1 MQQTIDDL
9 QTLLTGNG
17 YHCKRLLDVI
27 VATKVATTNYKNAA
41 GEKNLEILLGFD
53 KAADC
58 VAVEIQHAFDLHKA
72 AHREATL
79 ACLMAASAR
88 TPLLRP
94 ALDPTDGE
102 IRLRIDCTCG
112 SDGARDEDVLRAV
125 ALLPSFADAWY
136 EQITAAMEKGK
147 FDATKVATLDYAGM
161 ARGRHNASSTAAP
174 GNEPASPA
182 TEAPSAPPVAADAGT
197 TDGVA
202 AARPADDADQ
212 AARIAALTT
221 RPGAHHNRLR
231 ALLEFRRWLDSH
243 GSSGP
248 GPANLN

>member
-1 MQQTIDDL
+1 MQKTIDDL

-27 VATKVATTNYKNAA
+27 VATKVATTTYKNAA
-41 GEKNLEILLGFD
+41 GEKNLEILLAFD
-53 KAADC
+53 VAADC
-58 VAVEIQHAFDLHKA
+58 VAVEIQHAFDLQKA

-94 ALDPTDGE
+94 ALDPADGE

-112 SDGARDEDVLRAV
+112 ADGARDEDVLRAV

-147 FDATKVATLDYAGM
+147 FDATKVAAIDLSRTASGTGKPSAAG
-161 ARGRHNASSTAAP
+161 ASEAPADPAAVGGAEAAP
-174 GNEPASPA
+174 AA
-182 TEAPSAPPVAADAGT
+182 TDAIAADGAAPSQ
-197 TDGVA
+197 
-202 AARPADDADQ
+202 PAEDADQ
-212 AARIAALTT
+212 SARFAALTT
-221 RPGAHHNRLR
+221 KPGATHNRLR
-231 ALLEFRRWLDSH
+231 ALLAFRRWLDSLD
-243 GSSGP
+243 SREP
-248 GPANLN
+248 PADDRN